1 MKFFAIIFLATLNY
15 VGDKDRTENLFS
27 YQLQFQSYNEC
38 VSFYNSY
45 QANLLNGLLEH
56 GRQKFGDIE
65 IDYISCAEVEITT
78 DMEIPKVIGQKPV
91 YKRGSK

>member
-1 MKFFAIIFLATLNY
+1 LK
-15 VGDKDRTENLFS
+15 
-27 YQLQFQSYNEC
+27 
-38 VSFYNSY
+38 
-45 QANLLNGLLEH
+45 NLLNGLLEH

-91 YKRGSK
+91 YKRGG